1 MRAQLNSLKDEAEA
15 RRALEEIERLLAD
28 AAAGGVRLDPW
39 VAELAEE
46 LRAVV
51 PLLDAAG
58 AARIARRLAADPA
71 GSLAAQGQE
80 QGRLRGEL
88 VRALKP

>member
-1 MRAQLNSLKDEAEA
+1 MRAHKHGFKNEAEA

-28 AAAGGVRLDPW
+28 AAAGGVQLDPW
-39 VAELAEE
+39 VGELAEE

-58 AARIARRLAADPA
+58 AARIARRVAADPH
-71 GSLAAQGQE
+71 GSLAAQG
-80 QGRLRGEL
+80 RLRREL

>member
-1 MRAQLNSLKDEAEA
+1 MRAHFNGFRNEAEA

-28 AAAGGVRLDPW
+28 AAEGGVRLDPW
-39 VAELAEE
+39 VGELAEE

-51 PLLDAAG
+51 PLMDAAG
-58 AARIARRLAADPA
+58 AARVARRVAADPQA
-71 GSLAAQGQE
+71 SLAAQG
-80 QGRLRGEL
+80 RLRAEL

>member
-1 MRAQLNSLKDEAEA
+1 MMRAHLTGFKDEAEA

-28 AAAGGVRLDPW
+28 ASSGGVRLDAW
-39 VAELAEE
+39 VGELADE

-51 PLLDAAG
+51 PLVDAAG
-58 AARIARRLAADPA
+58 AARIARSVASDPRA
-71 GSLAAQGQE
+71 SLAAQG
-80 QGRLRGEL
+80 RVPAEL

>member
-1 MRAQLNSLKDEAEA
+1 MVAQIHEFQNEAEA
-15 RRALEEIERLLAD
+15 RRALEEIERLLAE
-28 AAAGGVRLDPW
+28 AEAGGVQLDPW
-39 VAELAEE
+39 VGELAEE

-58 AARIARRLAADPA
+58 AARIARRVAADPRA
-71 GSLAAQGQE
+71 SLAAQG
-80 QGRLRGEL
+80 RLRREL

>member
-1 MRAQLNSLKDEAEA
+1 MRAPITGFRNEAEA

-39 VAELAEE
+39 VGELAEE

-51 PLLDAAG
+51 PLMDAAG
-58 AARIARRLAADPA
+58 AARVAKCVAADPR
-71 GSLAAQGQE
+71 GSLAAQG
-80 QGRLRGEL
+80 RLRPEL

>member
-1 MRAQLNSLKDEAEA
+1 MRAQPRGFKDHAEA

-39 VAELAEE
+39 VGELAEE

-51 PLLDAAG
+51 PVMDAAG
-58 AARIARRLAADPA
+58 AARIAQRLAAHPRA
-71 GSLAAQGQE
+71 SLAAQG
-80 QGRLRGEL
+80 RLRPEL